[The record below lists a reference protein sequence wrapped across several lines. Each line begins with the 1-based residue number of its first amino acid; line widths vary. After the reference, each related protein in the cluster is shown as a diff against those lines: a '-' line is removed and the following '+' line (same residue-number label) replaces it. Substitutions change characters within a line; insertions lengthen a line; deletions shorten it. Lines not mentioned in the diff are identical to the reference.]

1 MNKLQKPMPLEEAEY
16 KWELITLEKK
26 GEDELLLG
34 DMTGSV
40 EDSLISFVNDDPF
53 DPRVGEKLEKKV
65 CFDREYDLCSDCGY
79 ALFRFMQG
87 AYVNET
93 AESEEAMP

>member
-1 MNKLQKPMPLEEAEY
+1 MNKLQKPMTLEEADY

-53 DPRVGEKLEKKV
+53 DPRIGEKLEKNDYGKTW
-65 CFDREYDLCSDCGY
+65 
-79 ALFRFMQG
+79 RFWEHVPTDEERS
-87 AYVNET
+87 A
-93 AESEEAMP
+93 AEWEA